1 MASSYFTFLAGTP
14 KYVPFSVMDFTT
26 TAPAPI
32 IQPAQTLK
40 PWIITAPAPIQESSS
55 RCTVPQIL
63 AEMEREQEAG
73 LAVILRNYSLNAD
86 EEYAMPYYKRISDLF
101 QYPNVCSMVKWL
113 KDESRREKCV
123 SLITALAEKEL

>member
-1 MASSYFTFLAGTP
+1 VFVNETQSFPEEEEFDL
-14 KYVPFSVMDFTT
+14 
-26 TAPAPI
+26 
-32 IQPAQTLK
+32 
-40 PWIITAPAPIQESSS
+40 
-55 RCTVPQIL
+55 RTVPQIL

-123 SLITALAEKEL
+123 SLITALAEKELR